1 LIRGVPIGG
10 GIPLDKLS
18 ISQLFLNK
26 KRRNLK
32 KGKTIDRYSFER
44 RNQGG
49 GKQKNGEMG
58 SPRITICRPRGHQKK
73 EEVNQYRRKLGQ
85 PT

>member
-1 LIRGVPIGG
+1 MVKLKALMYLVFTLLFR
-10 GIPLDKLS
+10 LS
-18 ISQLFLNK
+18 ISRIFLNK

-32 KGKTIDRYSFER
+32 KGETIDRYSFER

-58 SPRITICRPRGHQKK
+58 SPRI
-73 EEVNQYRRKLGQ
+73 
-85 PT
+85 

>member
-1 LIRGVPIGG
+1 MNIKVIVWQEATPPRHR
-10 GIPLDKLS
+10 LS
-18 ISQLFLNK
+18 ISRIFLNK

-32 KGKTIDRYSFER
+32 KGETIDRYSFER

-58 SPRITICRPRGHQKK
+58 SPRIT
-73 EEVNQYRRKLGQ
+73 
-85 PT
+85 